1 MAILPRTFWAA
12 LGFAGLM
19 AASPADSPPDT
30 TQQNQI
36 LQRIGDY
43 AGQYVERLP
52 NFVCEQVISQ
62 FQAGRR
68 GKHWRKGDTLSSK
81 LMYNEGR
88 EERTLELVNNRPVQ
102 SKMRFWRT
110 PLVTEG
116 EFGMLLEDIFRASSH
131 ARFQWDH
138 WDSVQGK
145 QLAVFNFF
153 IDKQHST
160 LRLSLS
166 DLAKAIV
173 PYHGSIYADSDSG
186 EIWQVTNT
194 VSEIPGALQT
204 KSLTTTI
211 KYGKID
217 IGGKTYLLP
226 VHATVMVVTNVER
239 DRNEIDFTG
248 YRKFEAESTITYTP
262 GPDSPPKP

>member
-1 MAILPRTFWAA
+1 MATLPRTFWAA
-12 LGFAGLM
+12 LGFASLI
-19 AASPADSPPDT
+19 AASPADSPPGAAE
-30 TQQNQI
+30 QNQI

-43 AGQYVERLP
+43 AGQYVDRLP
-52 NFVCEQVISQ
+52 NFICEQVISQ

-88 EERTLELVNNRPVQ
+88 EERTLELVNNHPVHSTMRP
-102 SKMRFWRT
+102 WRT

-116 EFGMLLEDIFRASSH
+116 EFGMLLEDIFRASSN
-131 ARFQWDH
+131 ASFQWDR
-138 WDSVQGK
+138 WETVEGK
-145 QLAVFNFF
+145 QLAVFNFS

-173 PYHGSIYADSDSG
+173 PYHGSIYADSESG

-194 VSEIPGALQT
+194 VSEIPAAIQT
-204 KSLTTTI
+204 KSLTTNI
-211 KYGKID
+211 NYGKID
-217 IGGKTYLLP
+217 IGGKNFLLP
-226 VHATVMVVTNVER
+226 VHATVIVVTNVER
-239 DRNEIDFTG
+239 VRNEIDFTG
-248 YRKFEAESTITYTP
+248 YRKFEAESSITYTP
-262 GPDSPPKP
+262 DPNSPPKP